1 MRVQRHD
8 ISGVSYQESWD
19 FQSILHNGIKKYK
32 AQNLRDQTS
41 DLQRSLLL
49 NHIIFCEHNDVIT
62 LGKSAS
68 VGNLISTESELY
80 ENNIEVFN
88 INRGGDITYHG
99 PGQITGY
106 LILDLELLYRD
117 VHKYVRNIEECII
130 RLLWM
135 YDIVGHRHEDYTGVW
150 ITDEMGSRK
159 ICAIGVHLS
168 RWVSMHG
175 FGFNINTDLS
185 KFDNIIPCGIDE
197 NGMTVTSL
205 AQELRSKVSMTKVK
219 DQLHSVLEEVFGLSI
234 IK

>member
-1 MRVQRHD
+1 MKVQRHD

-32 AQNLRDQTS
+32 AQNLRGQTS
-41 DLQRSLLL
+41 SLQYSLLL
-49 NHIIFCEHNDVIT
+49 NHIVFCEHNDVIT

-68 VGNLISTESELY
+68 LSNLISTEAELS

-88 INRGGDITYHG
+88 INRGGDVTYHG
-99 PGQITGY
+99 PGQLTGY
-106 LILDLELLYRD
+106 LIMDLELLYRD

-130 RLLWM
+130 RLLSK
-135 YDIVGHRHEDYTGVW
+135 YDIVGHRHDDYTGVW
-150 ITDEMGSRK
+150 ITDDHGSRK

-185 KFDNIIPCGIDE
+185 KFNNIIPCGIDE
-197 NGMTVTSL
+197 KGMTVTSL
-205 AQELRSKVSMTKVK
+205 AQELGYKVPMTEVK
-219 DQLHSVLEEVFGLSI
+219 DQLQLVLEEVFGIKI
-234 IK
+234 IH